1 MLKFTCASRLLK
13 PINPDFLP
21 VQNSS
26 GALRHNESA
35 KNGGEKLPLHIMSQH
50 PGTLAISA
58 FSYHLPDERIA
69 RYPLPERDASKLL
82 VYRGGEI
89 REKIFREIGDELPAG
104 TLLVFNNTRVVR
116 ARLLMQRI
124 SGATVE
130 IFCTDAAY
138 ATHDFVQLLQ
148 TSAEVHLLAF
158 IGNGKRWKEGE
169 ALQLPLVINGEK
181 VMLNA
186 YRLASA
192 GEQSVVRLMWT
203 PSHFSFAEI
212 LDAAGKIPLPP
223 YLDREE
229 EAPDADRYQTVY
241 AQHDGSVA
249 APTAGLHFT
258 PAVLEKLK
266 ANGCRFGEVTLHVG
280 AGTFKPVKAETM
292 QDHDMH
298 REQVMIPRSLVEQL
312 LAQNG
317 APVVAVGTTALR
329 TLESLYWFGRQRVLQ
344 PGRHVDS
351 MFVGQWE
358 PYEGGP
364 EVPVPVALRAVLD
377 WMQENRHEEVKGYT
391 QVLIAPGYSFRIVNG
406 LVTNFHQPQS
416 TLLLLVSA
424 FTGDDCRRVYDYALA
439 HDFRFLSYGDS
450 SLLWRR

>member
-1 MLKFTCASRLLK
+1 
-13 PINPDFLP
+13 
-21 VQNSS
+21 
-26 GALRHNESA
+26 
-35 KNGGEKLPLHIMSQH
+35 MSQH

-58 FSYHLPDERIA
+58 FSYELPDERIA
-69 RYPLPERDASKLL
+69 RYPLPERDASRLL
-82 VYRGGEI
+82 VYREGEI
-89 REKIFREIGDELPAG
+89 REKIFREITGELPAG

-124 SGATVE
+124 SGATVQ

-138 ATHDFVQLLQ
+138 ATHNFVSLLQ
-148 TSAEVHLLAF
+148 TTEEVHLLAF

-169 ALQLPLVINGEK
+169 ALQLPLVVNGEK

-223 YLDREE
+223 YLDRDE

-258 PAVLEKLK
+258 PNVLEQLK
-266 ANGCRFGEVTLHVG
+266 ENGCRFGDVTLHVG

-292 QDHDMH
+292 QGHDMH
-298 REQVMIPRSLVEQL
+298 REQVVIPRALVEQL
-312 LAQNG
+312 LAQSG
-317 APVVAVGTTALR
+317 APVVAVGTTAMR
-329 TLESLYWFGRQRVLQ
+329 TLESVYWFGRRLVLE
-344 PGRHVDS
+344 PGRYVDS

-358 PYEGGP
+358 PYDKGP

-377 WMQENRHEEVKGYT
+377 WMRENRHEEVKGYT

-424 FTGDDCRRVYDYALA
+424 FIGDDCKRVYDYALA

-450 SLLWRR
+450 SLLWKNDVRM

>member
-1 MLKFTCASRLLK
+1 
-13 PINPDFLP
+13 
-21 VQNSS
+21 
-26 GALRHNESA
+26 
-35 KNGGEKLPLHIMSQH
+35 MSQH

-82 VYRGGEI
+82 VYREGEI

-104 TLLVFNNTRVVR
+104 TLLVFNTTRVVR

-138 ATHDFVQLLQ
+138 ATHNFVNLLQ
-148 TSAEVHLLAF
+148 ATEEVHLLAF

-181 VMLNA
+181 IILNA
-186 YRLASA
+186 YRLAST

-292 QDHDMH
+292 QGHDMH

-344 PGRHVDS
+344 PGHHVDS
-351 MFVGQWE
+351 MFVSQWE
-358 PYEGGP
+358 PYEKGP
-364 EVPVPVALRAVLD
+364 DVPVPVALRAVLD
-377 WMQENRHEEVKGYT
+377 WMRENRHEEVKGYT
-391 QVLIAPGYSFRIVNG
+391 QVLIAPGYSFKIVNG

-424 FTGDDCRRVYDYALA
+424 FTGDDCKRVYDYALT

-450 SLLWRR
+450 SLLWRK